1 MLRDSGNIV
10 NPFVH
15 ESLGKMPPWTRIA
28 NGMNANIEQQHVT
41 TNINRFPGGRTIIP
55 RRVHYP
61 KMHKL
66 GAGIPTLPYGEHQQG
81 YSQVSKNWELLPKP
95 NRHGPMQWHRTPS
108 KRGLS
113 CRHGSR
119 KRILSSGL
127 PRTQGAE
134 ARPDSW
140 EPRRA
145 TARVEQDLMRYPASS
160 KH

>member
-1 MLRDSGNIV
+1 MLRDSGNTV

-28 NGMNANIEQQHVT
+28 NGMNASIEQQHVT

-61 KMHKL
+61 KIHKL

-108 KRGLS
+108 KRGLRFADMAPGNGS
-113 CRHGSR
+113 C
-119 KRILSSGL
+119 
-127 PRTQGAE
+127 P
-134 ARPDSW
+134 PDSRGPRGPKPGLIPGNPV
-140 EPRRA
+140 EP
-145 TARVEQDLMRYPASS
+145 QLGWNKIS
-160 KH
+160 